1 MGEQKSTT
9 KKQGLGRD
17 FWIYRLGQS
26 LSLVG
31 DAVGMLAL
39 GWWILE
45 KTGSAAVMGTMLAI
59 PMAIG
64 VVLTPLFGPIGDR
77 YSRKHVIALSD
88 IIRAIVFVALAACV
102 MFDHFDKAL
111 LVALFTVNT
120 TAGALFSSSSR
131 SIVAQLVDKALLKE
145 AINKTEGINAMA
157 GIVGGLLG
165 GALVSV
171 FGVMV
176 AFWVNTAT
184 FLVAMICSLLIR
196 ANTKASES
204 SGVMGVKTWWNAV
217 LEGFRVVFQVRILLG
232 LSLIVMFINFTVAP
246 LEVLVPYLVKE
257 VEQLPA
263 WYVGLLESGLAV
275 GSILGVV
282 LFGFIAQKVSLDRI
296 MLFAFL
302 LLGVCIGSMAFN
314 IHIYQVLVSLTLIGL
329 ATVWA
334 NVVLSSQVMAS
345 VPDILRSRIGAT
357 LGFMGKGIE
366 PVSMSAVGISVDK
379 VGFSTTLLML
389 GAVALVVA
397 PCLYL
402 LPHFKTFMRLEAEQ
416 AGDFLKTSYP
426 ALDKAVKAGGI

>member
-1 MGEQKSTT
+1 METQQAEI
-9 KKQGLGRD
+9 KQAGLGRD

-26 LSLVG
+26 LSLIG

-45 KTGSAAVMGTMLAI
+45 KTGSAAIMGTMLAI

-64 VVLTPLFGPIGDR
+64 VMLTPLFGPLGDR
-77 YSRKHVIALSD
+77 YSRKIIIAISD
-88 IIRAIVFVALAACV
+88 MIRAVVFVALGLCV
-102 MFDHFDKAL
+102 WLDHFDKTL
-111 LVALFTVNT
+111 LVGLFTINT
-120 TAGALFSSSSR
+120 AAGALFSSSSR
-131 SIVAQLVDKALLKE
+131 SIVTQLVERAMLKT
-145 AINKTEGINAMA
+145 AINKTEGINAVA
-157 GIVGGLLG
+157 GIVGGLVG

-176 AFWVNTAT
+176 AFGVNAAT
-184 FLVAMICSLLIR
+184 FVVATLCSLAIR
-196 ANTKASES
+196 ANTKAGQSTQAL
-204 SGVMGVKTWWNAV
+204 GFKTWLNAV
-217 LEGFRVVFQVRILLG
+217 REGFRVVFQVRILFG

-246 LEVLVPYLVKE
+246 LEILIPYLVKQ

-263 WYVGLLESGLAV
+263 WYVGLLESGLAL
-275 GSILGVV
+275 GSILGVLLFSV
-282 LFGFIAQKVSLDRI
+282 LAAKISLDRI
-296 MLFAFL
+296 MLMAFV
-302 LLGVCIGSMAFN
+302 LLGLCISSMALN
-314 IHIYQVLVSLTLIGL
+314 IHIYQVLVCLVLIGV

-366 PVSMSAVGISVDK
+366 PVSMSAVGFGVDHL
-379 VGFSTTLLML
+379 GFSYTLFGL

-416 AGDFLKTSYP
+416 AGDFLKSSYP
-426 ALDKAVKAGGI
+426 VLDKVVKAGGL

>member
-1 MGEQKSTT
+1 METGSELN
-9 KKQGLGRD
+9 KKGLGRD
-17 FWIYRLGQS
+17 FWVYRLGQS
-26 LSLVG
+26 LSLIG

-45 KTGSAAVMGTMLAI
+45 KTGSAAIMGTMLAI

-64 VVLTPLFGPIGDR
+64 VILTPLFGPIGDR
-77 YSRKHVIALSD
+77 YSRKKIIALSD
-88 IIRAIVFVALAACV
+88 IIRAFVFVALALCV
-102 MFDHFDKAL
+102 WLDHFDKTL
-111 LVALFTVNT
+111 LVALFTINT
-120 TAGALFSSSSR
+120 AAGALFSSSSR
-131 SIVAQLVDKALLKE
+131 SIVTQLVERALLKT
-145 AINKTEGINAMA
+145 AINKTEGINAVA
-157 GIVGGLLG
+157 GIVGGLVG
-165 GALVSV
+165 GALVSM

-176 AFWVNTAT
+176 AFGVNALT
-184 FLVAMICSLLIR
+184 FLIATLCSLAIH
-196 ANTKASES
+196 ANTKASQG
-204 SGVMGVKTWWNAV
+204 SGAMGLSTWWHAV

-232 LSLIVMFINFTVAP
+232 LSVIVMFINFTVAP
-246 LEVLVPYLVKE
+246 LEILIPYLVKE

-282 LFGFIAQKVSLDRI
+282 LFSFLAQKISLDRI
-296 MLFAFL
+296 MLIAFL
-302 LLGVCIGSMAFN
+302 LLGTCISSMALN
-314 IHIYQVLVSLTLIGL
+314 IHIYQVVVCLVLVGV

-366 PVSMSAVGISVDK
+366 PVSMSAVGFGVDHI
-379 VGFSTTLLML
+379 GFSTTLLVL

-402 LPHFKTFMRLEAEQ
+402 LPHFKTFMRLESEQ
-416 AGDFLKTSYP
+416 AGDFLKSSYP
-426 ALDKAVKAGGI
+426 VLDKVVKAGGL